1 MGLSQSQLVTKSLHL
16 EIYRYPIYNYNM
28 IRNFKSGLAEDIFNG
43 TNSRQSRKL
52 ALELHGKAH
61 RLLDQIHA
69 ATQIETLKVPPSNNL
84 EKLEGIL
91 KGFWSIRINIKWRI
105 IFRWEDGDASDVDI
119 VDYH

>member
-1 MGLSQSQLVTKSLHL
+1 M
-16 EIYRYPIYNYNM
+16 
-28 IRNFKSGLAEDIFNG
+28 
-43 TNSRQSRKL
+43 
-52 ALELHGKAH
+52 ELHAKAH
-61 RLLDQIHA
+61 RLFDQINA

-84 EKLEGIL
+84 EKLEGTL